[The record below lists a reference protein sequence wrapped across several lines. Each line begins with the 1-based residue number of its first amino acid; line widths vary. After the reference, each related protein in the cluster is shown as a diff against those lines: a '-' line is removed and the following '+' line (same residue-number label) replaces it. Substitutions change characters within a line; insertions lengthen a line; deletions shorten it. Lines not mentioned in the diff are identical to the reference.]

1 MRLVSELGQYRLQSQ
16 AVNTITFG
24 LCIKTLQTG
33 IGINITHLTST
44 FVLQILLHSFRNYQ
58 VHYDFVNHPK

>member
-1 MRLVSELGQYRLQSQ
+1 MGLVSELGQYRLQSQ
-16 AVNTITFG
+16 AVNTLTFA

-44 FVLQILLHSFRNYQ
+44 LCICSSDIAAQLQKLSGTL
-58 VHYDFVNHPK
+58 